1 MSVIVVFCMFPI
13 HISGLCVCMRD
24 VFSEFISEIEGSHA
38 IYAASVSVVNC
49 VQFACLSLHSI
60 LVNVL

>member
-1 MSVIVVFCMFPI
+1 MLGECYCGFLCFLST
-13 HISGLCVCMRD
+13 LCVCMRD